1 MSLPGIIPEVLATL
15 ARASVEGALF
25 VAAVWL
31 VCRLVPRLPAAV
43 RCGLW
48 WAACLKMLLGL
59 AALPAVRLPLLPAP
73 DPAPAARVVLTPRV
87 AQPLQIKDP
96 GSFPPAVPI
105 SAAIAEAKPVSPRA
119 IGAWTLAVLWIAG
132 LLILA
137 VKALG
142 QFRRTRRIV
151 RSAEPVE
158 EGGVRAAFAEICA
171 RLGLRRAP
179 GLRGSSEVR
188 TPQITGLA
196 APVVLIPRA
205 GLARLTPAE
214 VAMTLCHELVH
225 LRRKDLW
232 LGWVPALA
240 HRLFFFHPLAA
251 LAVREYAVAREAAC
265 DAEVLRV
272 LGSAPQAYGRLLLR
286 WGVAP
291 RETGL
296 AVAGASPS
304 LQNLKRRLQMLQQ
317 TSNATDPKRRVSGW
331 WWLAAAAVVVSLVP
345 VSIVAQERAPRAEEA
360 AAAPA
365 APAAETPEPPAGTPV
380 AADAPEPAEAPEGT
394 PAPEPASVREG
405 VEGGIPGGV
414 EGGVAGGVEGGVEGA
429 IPAVAPVARV
439 AGGESVPAVAPV
451 PPPPGPAR
459 APRAP
464 RAAMPAPPSPR
475 TPRAAIAPLPPA
487 PPAATPRPALA
498 PVPPPPHTRLALA
511 TPMPAPTPRPA
522 PLPVATPRAQ
532 LAALATPPP
541 PPAPPAPPKPPKAPK
556 AYGYHYSTGD
566 GESYVFLS
574 GDGSITMSGSSDEI
588 GKVKHL
594 QGSSKEGILWFR
606 HGGKEYVI
614 RDAALLKQAKELFKA
629 QSELGAKQGEL
640 GGRQGALG
648 ARQGELGAK
657 QGSLGAEMATLG
669 SARARR
675 GSSTDDRDLD
685 RREKELSAKM
695 TELGHQQEALGRQQE
710 ELGRQQEA
718 LGRQQEELGRK
729 AETEM
734 RSLMDRAVQSG
745 AAQEVK

>member
-1 MSLPGIIPEVLATL
+1 MSLPEIIPGIIATL

-48 WAACLKMLLGL
+48 WAACLKLLLGL
-59 AALPAVRLPLLPAP
+59 AALPSIQLPLLPAAG
-73 DPAPAARVVLTPRV
+73 PAPEVSR
-87 AQPLQIKDP
+87 PLQVHGTNP
-96 GSFPPAVPI
+96 GGFPPASSSPAVIP
-105 SAAIAEAKPVSPRA
+105 ARRDEAKPVSPRA
-119 IGAWTLAVLWIAG
+119 IGAWTLAALWIAG

-151 RSAEPVE
+151 RAAEPMG
-158 EGGVRAAFAEICA
+158 EGGVRAAFAEICT

-179 GLRGSSEVR
+179 GLRGSFEVR
-188 TPQITGLA
+188 TPQVTGLA

-205 GLARLTPAE
+205 GLERLTPAE

-272 LGSAPQAYGRLLLR
+272 LGSAPRDYGRLLLR

-345 VSIVAQERAPRAEEA
+345 VSIVAQERAPKAPEA
-360 AAAPA
+360 TAAPD
-365 APAAETPEPPAGTPV
+365 APAAETPEPPEATPV
-380 AADAPEPAEAPEGT
+380 AAEAPEPAEAPEAT
-394 PAPEPASVREG
+394 PALASVPEG
-405 VEGGIPGGV
+405 AEGG
-414 EGGVAGGVEGGVEGA
+414 
-429 IPAVAPVARV
+429 IPAVAPVARM
-439 AGGESVPAVAPV
+439 ATPDVPAVPPV
-451 PPPPGPAR
+451 PTLPPRPAR
-459 APRAP
+459 APRA
-464 RAAMPAPPSPR
+464 ALPATPPP
-475 TPRAAIAPLPPA
+475 TPRAAVAPLPPS
-487 PPAATPRPALA
+487 PPGATPRPALA
-498 PVPPPPHTRLALA
+498 PVAPLPYAKLAWA
-511 TPMPAPTPRPA
+511 SPTPAPTARAQDTAPPA
-522 PLPVATPRAQ
+522 P
-532 LAALATPPP
+532 PPP
-541 PPAPPAPPKPPKAPK
+541 PPAAPPTPPKPPKAPK
-556 AYGYHYSTGD
+556 AHGYYYSYSTSGD
-566 GESYVFLS
+566 APYVFLS
-574 GDGSITMSGSSDEI
+574 GDGSITMSGSSDDV

-606 HGGKEYVI
+606 RGGKEYVI

-629 QSELGAKQGEL
+629 QSELGSRQGEL

-648 ARQGELGAK
+648 AK
-657 QGSLGAEMATLG
+657 QGALGAEMGTLG
-669 SARARR
+669 ADRARR
-675 GSSTDDRDLD
+675 GDGDDRDLD

-695 TELGHQQEALGRQQE
+695 EDLGRQQE

-729 AETEM
+729 AENEM
-734 RSLMDRAVQSG
+734 HALMDRAMQIG

>member
-1 MSLPGIIPEVLATL
+1 MSIPGIVEML

-31 VCRLVPRLPAAV
+31 ICRLVPRLPATV

-48 WAACLKMLLGL
+48 WAACLKLLLGL
-59 AALPAVRLPLLPAP
+59 MPLPAVPLPLLPAAS
-73 DPAPAARVVLTPRV
+73 PAPAARAVLAPRV
-87 AQPLQIKDP
+87 SQPLPIPLPIRNPRD
-96 GSFPPAVPI
+96 FAPAVP
-105 SAAIAEAKPVSPRA
+105 APQVATAEAKPISPQA
-119 IGAWTLAVLWIAG
+119 IGAWTLATLWIAG

-137 VKALG
+137 IKALG

-151 RSAEPVE
+151 SAAEPVG

-188 TPQITGLA
+188 TPQVTGLA
-196 APVVLIPRA
+196 APVVLVPRA
-205 GLARLTPAE
+205 GLERLTPAE

-240 HRLFFFHPLAA
+240 HRIFFFHPLAA

-317 TSNATDPKRRVSGW
+317 SSNATDPKRRVSGW

-345 VSIVAQERAPRAEEA
+345 VSIVAQERAPKAPEA
-360 AAAPA
+360 AAAPEP
-365 APAAETPEPPAGTPV
+365 PAAETPEPPEAAPV
-380 AADAPEPAEAPEGT
+380 AAEAPEPPEAPEAT
-394 PAPEPASVREG
+394 PAPAVASVREGVEGGIEEGIEGGVPGG

-414 EGGVAGGVEGGVEGA
+414 EGA
-429 IPAVAPVARV
+429 IPPVAPVARV
-439 AGGESVPAVAPV
+439 ATADFPAVPPVPAL
-451 PPPPGPAR
+451 PPRPAR
-459 APRAP
+459 APRA
-464 RAAMPAPPSPR
+464 ALPATPPP
-475 TPRAAIAPLPPA
+475 TPRAAVAPLPPW
-487 PPAATPRPALA
+487 PPGATPRPA
-498 PVPPPPHTRLALA
+498 T
-511 TPMPAPTPRPA
+511 APTPLPA
-522 PLPVATPRAQ
+522 AAPRAQ
-532 LAALATPPP
+532 LAALPAPPP
-541 PPAPPAPPKPPKAPK
+541 PPAAPPAPPKPPKAPK
-556 AYGYHYSTGD
+556 AYGYHYSTHD
-566 GESYVFLS
+566 DEPYVFLY
-574 GDGSITMSGSSDEI
+574 GDGSVTMSGSTDEI
-588 GKVKHL
+588 AKVKRL
-594 QGSSKEGILWFR
+594 RGSANEDVLWFR
-606 HGGKEYVI
+606 RGGKEYVV
-614 RDAALLKQAKELFKA
+614 RDTALLKQAKELFKA
-629 QSELGAKQGEL
+629 QGELGSKQGAL

-648 ARQGELGAK
+648 AKQGELGAK
-657 QGSLGAEMATLG
+657 QGSLGAEMGTLG

-675 GSSTDDRDLD
+675 GSDADDRDLD

-695 TELGHQQEALGRQQE
+695 DDLGRQQEALGRQQE

-729 AETEM
+729 AEKEM
-734 RSLMDRAVQSG
+734 HTLMDHAVQSG